1 VENKTLL
8 GGDNIMY
15 SFAILLLAVMQ
26 PNLSNAVTVY
36 IDDFFIIENNVTICY
51 RINDGEAKL
60 ARGRDGNVITL
71 PGTTVRLGWDRNN
84 EWVKDC
90 EPGTRVVWM
99 Y

>member
-1 VENKTLL
+1 
-8 GGDNIMY
+8 MY
-15 SFAILLLAVMQ
+15 SFAILLLAMMQ
-26 PNLSNAVTVY
+26 PSFGVEATVY

-60 ARGRDGNVITL
+60 ARSIGDVITL
-71 PGTTVRLGWDRNN
+71 PGTTVRLGWDKNN